1 MSDRRWGFED
11 LDDWEYTALDGRR
24 SAGRQQAEQQPAEP
38 AETVAGQDPD
48 AVLSVHMTL
57 DGDIASVGLVTDWK
71 QSVDPRGLGRSV
83 LAAANAATAN
93 AMVAQMHRIDEP
105 PPDPA
110 PQDVDLT
117 PLTRHDVGRLLDA
130 VTADL
135 EQFTRRVAEI
145 TDRRFS
151 AESGGR
157 HVSGTARSGQ
167 VLEVSVDPAWAARSR
182 TSEIELEIVDV
193 LRQLRRGST
202 PGELA
207 QRGPQ
212 TSAIAELGALVADP
226 AALFDR
232 LRRGRKQ

>member
-1 MSDRRWGFED
+1 VSDRRWGFED
-11 LDDWEYTALDGRR
+11 LDDCEYAALDGRR
-24 SAGRQQAEQQPAEP
+24 PAGGQQAKQQPAEP

-48 AVLSVHMTL
+48 GILSVHLTL
-57 DGDIASVGLVTDWK
+57 DGDIASVDLVTGWK

-93 AMVAQMHRIDEP
+93 AMVAQLHRIDEP
-105 PPDPA
+105 PPAPG
-110 PQDVDLT
+110 PQDVNRT
-117 PLTRHDVGRLLDA
+117 PLTRQDLGRLLDA

-135 EQFTRRVAEI
+135 DQFSRRVAEI

-167 VLEVSVDPAWAARSR
+167 VLEVSVDPTWAARSR

-207 QRGPQ
+207 QLGPQ
-212 TSAIAELGALVADP
+212 TSAVAELGALVADP
-226 AALFDR
+226 AAMFDR
-232 LRRGRKQ
+232 LRQGRNR